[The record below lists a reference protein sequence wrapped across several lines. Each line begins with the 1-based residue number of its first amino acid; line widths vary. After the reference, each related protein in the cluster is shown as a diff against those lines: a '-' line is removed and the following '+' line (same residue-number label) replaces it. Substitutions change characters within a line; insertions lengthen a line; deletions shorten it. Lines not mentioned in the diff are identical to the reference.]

1 MYTHSIVATGELSTR
16 NMLAQSPGEV
26 ISLSYVDAARIGDVV
41 KYVDTLIPAA
51 VVDEYIG
58 GGGDVE
64 VVVAGDGEVPH
75 PAGPVPGGVAAQDGG
90 AAARWGAQVSAV
102 PEGARVDPAVGGGPR
117 TGGCWWCRSLRY
129 GCRPGLSG
137 HTGHDRCTL
146 T

>member
-1 MYTHSIVATGELSTR
+1 MYTHSIVATRELSTR

-75 PAGPVPGGVAAQDGG
+75 PAGPVPGGRGRPG
-90 AAARWGAQVSAV
+90 RWRCRPMGCAS
-102 PEGARVDPAVGGGPR
+102 ECR
-117 TGGCWWCRSLRY
+117 TGG
-129 GCRPGLSG
+129 RP
-137 HTGHDRCTL
+137 R
-146 T
+146 